1 MGNTVKVLDNPEMKE
16 KLKIAPEM
24 KEKLKITPETKEK
37 LKISPV
43 QSYAFSRHLILL
55 STNSKYDSRKRKK
68 QLRCTQI
75 QTQLPEKSTF

>member
-24 KEKLKITPETKEK
+24 KEKLKIIPETKEK

-43 QSYAFSRHLILL
+43 QSYAFSGHLIQFTPPIAEIIWVKNVKAIVVCGFLM
-55 STNSKYDSRKRKK
+55 K
-68 QLRCTQI
+68 
-75 QTQLPEKSTF
+75 